1 MAIFISGDVE
11 EDVDYCHASDSE
23 LTACLPMTASVV
35 RPFGATRPIAGIGY
49 RERLVWPYSV
59 EKFEISREAN
69 FRPMQI

>member
-1 MAIFISGDVE
+1 
-11 EDVDYCHASDSE
+11 
-23 LTACLPMTASVV
+23 MTASVV
-35 RPFGATRPIAGIGY
+35 RPFAATRPIAGIGY